1 MPITKLQFRPGINQ
15 EVTSYSNE
23 GGWVDGDKIRFRFGY
38 PEKFGGWEKMSGN
51 TYEGTARRLHNWLA
65 LDNSNYLGIGTH
77 LKYYIEEGGL
87 FNDITPT
94 RLTTSLGDVTF
105 SATNGSSTITVNENN
120 HGASENDF
128 VTFSGVATLG
138 GLVTASILN
147 AEHKIVSILNGN
159 SYTITV
165 SVTANSS
172 DTGNGSFTDATCDYN
187 NDPTITMDS
196 TATLAVGGT
205 VSGTGIPTGATVASI
220 TDATNFELSA
230 STTGGSVTNGTL
242 TFNNS
247 KAVYQI
253 NTGLNSQVGG
263 TGWGAGLW
271 GGITD
276 NALTTQLNEAVDN
289 SETAI
294 DVDDETGITTD
305 NDVIFIDKTPSDVS
319 TTLSAAVSSA
329 GATTIAVT
337 SASGLAA
344 GDTIVIGS
352 EFVKIGGISTNDLTG
367 CTRGHLN
374 STATTHLDKTSV
386 VLVDGAE
393 LMTVTATSDDN
404 TLTVT
409 RGASGTIASA
419 HANDT
424 IVRLA
429 VGNVSSDDD
438 FTGWGIAA
446 VTGTTREIRTWSHDN
461 FGEDL
466 FINPRDEAVY
476 RWDKTNGLTTR
487 AVEISTISGAENAPT
502 VAKQIMVDE
511 NHLIAFGTNIYGTTT
526 QDPLLIRFSDD
537 ENQLLFTVRSGS
549 AASFLTIGSGSEFIQ
564 AIKTKREILVWT
576 DISLHSLRYIGY
588 PNYYRID
595 QITSSITIMGS
606 KAAVAV
612 EDAVF
617 WMGKDSFYVYAG
629 GTQTLPC
636 TVKDKVFLDFN
647 NNQSDKV
654 VAGVNSEYTEVIWF
668 YPSES
673 NSLNNGGTGD
683 VDKYV
688 IYNYGQK
695 IWYYGTL
702 SRTAWI
708 DRGIR
713 NFPIAASDVLINSSA
728 ELTNGDATV
737 TIDSTSALVVNS
749 LVSGNGIPEGS
760 RIISITNATTFEL
773 SNNATTTQTGVTLR
787 FNNSNTHH
795 LFNHETGYND
805 DTIAMTSFIE
815 SAPMD
820 IGDGDKFS
828 LVQKVIPDLSF
839 QGSTSQSSPAANFT
853 LKARNEPG
861 ENYGNTS
868 AGTATRISTSPV
880 ETFTNQLNLRARG
893 RSFALRVDSDALGVR
908 WKLGS
913 PRVSIRPDGRR

>member
-1 MPITKLQFRPGINQ
+1 MPLTKLQFKPGINR
-15 EVTSYSNE
+15 EITKYSNE
-23 GGWVDGDKIRFRFGY
+23 GGWVDCDKIRFRFGY
-38 PEKFGGWEKMSGN
+38 PEKFGGWEKMSNN
-51 TYEGTARRLHNWLA
+51 TYQGTARRLHNWLA
-65 LDNSNYLGIGTH
+65 LDGSNFLGVGTH
-77 LKYYIEEGGL
+77 LKYYIEEGGT
-87 FNDITPT
+87 FNDVTPI
-94 RLTTSLGDVTF
+94 RLTTSVGDVTF
-105 SATNGSSTITVNENN
+105 SATNGSSTITVTENS
-120 HGASENDF
+120 HGAAENDF
-128 VTFSGVATLG
+128 VTFSGAATLG

-165 SVTANSS
+165 SVTANAS

-196 TATLAVGGT
+196 TAALAVGGT

-247 KAVYQI
+247 KAIYQI
-253 NTGLNSQVGG
+253 NSGLDSQVGG
-263 TGWGAGLW
+263 TGWGAGLF
-271 GGITD
+271 GGTTAG
-276 NALTTQLNEAVDN
+276 ALTTQLAEALDN

-294 DVDDETGITTD
+294 DVDSATGIT
-305 NDVIFIDKTPSDVS
+305 
-319 TTLSAAVSSA
+319 
-329 GATTIAVT
+329 
-337 SASGLAA
+337 A
-344 GDTIVIGS
+344 GDTILIEEELITVGTISSNTLGT
-352 EFVKIGGISTNDLTG
+352 GGGPS
-367 CTRGHLN
+367 TRG
-374 STATTHLDKTSV
+374 V
-386 VLVDGAE
+386 
-393 LMTVTATSDDN
+393 
-404 TLTVT
+404 
-409 RGASGTIASA
+409 SGTTAA
-419 HANDT
+419 THADNT

-429 VGNVSSDDD
+429 VGNTSSSDD

-446 VTGTTREIRTWSHDN
+446 ESGTTREIRTWSHDN

-549 AASFLTIGSGSEFIQ
+549 AANFLTIGSGSEFVQ

-588 PNYYRID
+588 PLYYGID

-617 WMGKDSFYVYAG
+617 WMGKDNFYVYAG
-629 GTQTLPC
+629 GTKTLPC

-647 NNQSDKV
+647 NEQADKV

-673 NSLNNGGTGD
+673 NSLTNGGTGD
-683 VDKYV
+683 IDKYV
-688 IYNYGQK
+688 IYNYGQG
-695 IWYYGTL
+695 IWYFGTL
-702 SRTAWI
+702 VRTAWI

-713 NFPIAASDVLINSSA
+713 QFPIAA
-728 ELTNGDATV
+728 
-737 TIDSTSALVVNS
+737 
-749 LVSGNGIPEGS
+749 GS
-760 RIISITNATTFEL
+760 PN
-773 SNNATTTQTGVTLR
+773 
-787 FNNSNTHH
+787 
-795 LFNHETGYND
+795 LFNHETGFD
-805 DTIAMTSFIE
+805 DDGSAMTSFIE

-820 IGDGDKFS
+820 IGDGDKFT
-828 LVQKVIPDLSF
+828 LVQKVIPDLTF
-839 QGSTSQSSPAANFT
+839 DGSTSQSSPAANFT

-861 ENYGNTS
+861 ENYSNTS
-868 AGTATRISTSPV
+868 AGTATRTSTSPV

-893 RSFALRVDSDALGVR
+893 RSFALRVDSDALGVKWR
-908 WKLGS
+908 LGS
-913 PRVSIRPDGRR
+913 PRVSIRQDGRR